1 LYNDQRYQPLQLA
14 NFPELE
20 EELLA
25 DLEIPRYKDI
35 LEIERPDNLI
45 DRLFAGKSK
54 EEKLR
59 EIQQPETV
67 EEKKGL
73 WQSIKGI
80 FKKKKN
86 R

>member
-1 LYNDQRYQPLQLA
+1 MSQA
-14 NFPELE
+14 KFPSLN

-25 DLEIPRYKDI
+25 DLNIPRYREV
-35 LEIERPDNLI
+35 LEIERPDYLL
-45 DRLFAGKSK
+45 DRLFAGKTK

-59 EIQQPETV
+59 DVQHPERV
-67 EEKKGL
+67 EEKKGV

-80 FKKKKN
+80 FKKK

>member
-1 LYNDQRYQPLQLA
+1 
-14 NFPELE
+14 
-20 EELLA
+20 LL
-25 DLEIPRYKDI
+25 
-35 LEIERPDNLI
+35 
-45 DRLFAGKSK
+45 DRIFAGKSK

-80 FKKKKN
+80 FKKKKDK
-86 R
+86 